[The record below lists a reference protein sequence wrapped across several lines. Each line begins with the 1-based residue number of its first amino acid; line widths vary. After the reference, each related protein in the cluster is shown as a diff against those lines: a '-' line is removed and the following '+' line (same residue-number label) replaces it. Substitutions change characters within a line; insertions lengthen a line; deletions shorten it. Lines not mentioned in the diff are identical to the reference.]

1 MGDRTRFLPPGIMV
15 SAFLLGVAG
24 VVLAIAASPVL
35 VARGGGSVSVLGFL
49 VYETT
54 ADYFGGPILAAKVL
68 GGILILWH
76 AVLLAQLDEGAR
88 RRVVALAAV
97 FGVVAPLVIS
107 PEMRRIDSIFIT
119 VIRLVIILVSAG
131 FVGYLTRPRIVEA
144 FREGGLEGQL
154 AFRYCP
160 VCGVRATDGASSCE
174 ECEVP
179 LLERYE
185 LDGGVVLARA
195 DEGSDGL

>member
-1 MGDRTRFLPPGIMV
+1 MGDRTKFLPPGIMV

-35 VARGGGSVSVLGFL
+35 VARGGGSVSIFGVV

-68 GGILILWH
+68 AGILVLWH
-76 AVLLAQLDEGAR
+76 AVLLARLDEGAR
-88 RRVVALAAV
+88 RRVVALTMLL
-97 FGVVAPLVIS
+97 GVLAPLVVC
-107 PEMRRIDSIFIT
+107 PEMRRIDSIFIRI
-119 VIRLVIILVSAG
+119 IRLSVILVSMG
-131 FVGYLTRPRIVEA
+131 VVGYLTRPRIVEA
-144 FREGGLEGQL
+144 FRDGGLAGRL

-160 VCGVRATDGASSCE
+160 VCGVRAAEGAASCE
-174 ECEVP
+174 ECDVP

-185 LDGGVVLARA
+185 LDGGIVLARSDEVGA
-195 DEGSDGL
+195 DL